1 MRALIVVVIQRQLG
15 KAQRMVERKRYFITV
30 IWGPEFEKGTIKNN
44 DQSRKAMSISH
55 RCIKKKLEV
64 IHKLNI
70 FYLI

>member
-1 MRALIVVVIQRQLG
+1 
-15 KAQRMVERKRYFITV
+15 MVEHKRYFITV

>member
-15 KAQRMVERKRYFITV
+15 KAQRMVEHKRYFITV